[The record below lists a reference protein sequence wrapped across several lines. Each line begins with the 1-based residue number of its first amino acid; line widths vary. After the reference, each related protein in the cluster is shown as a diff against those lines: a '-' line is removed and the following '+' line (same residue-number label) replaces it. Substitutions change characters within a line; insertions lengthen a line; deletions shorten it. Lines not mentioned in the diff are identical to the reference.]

1 MGIYDGK
8 IAEDKIRD
16 YVDNSDLIL
25 NIGAKLTDSAT
36 AGFSYQFNIDDVVML
51 NHHNIK
57 IDDVTNDEISLPS
70 LLQQLTDISYTN
82 NASFPAYHRPTSPD
96 YTVGTEPLTQQT
108 YFKMMQNFLKPNDV
122 IIADQGTSF
131 FGAYDLALY
140 KKILL

>member
-57 IDDVTNDEISLPS
+57 IDVTNDEISLPS

-82 NASFPAYHRPTSPD
+82 NASFCLSSSNITD

-108 YFKMMQNFLKPNDV
+108 YFKMMQNF
-122 IIADQGTSF
+122 
-131 FGAYDLALY
+131 
-140 KKILL
+140 

>member
-1 MGIYDGK
+1 MRKIHIIWVFTTGK

-70 LLQQLTDISYTN
+70 LLKQLSNISYTN
-82 NASFPAYHRPTSPD
+82 SERS
-96 YTVGTEPLTQQT
+96 LR
-108 YFKMMQNFLKPNDV
+108 
-122 IIADQGTSF
+122 IIVQHHPI
-131 FGAYDLALY
+131 
-140 KKILL
+140 ILLAQNH

>member
-25 NIGAKLTDSAT
+25 NIGAKLTDS

-82 NASFPAYHRPTSPD
+82 NASF
-96 YTVGTEPLTQQT
+96 L
-108 YFKMMQNFLKPNDV
+108 L
-122 IIADQGTSF
+122 IIVQHHPI
-131 FGAYDLALY
+131 
-140 KKILL
+140 ILLAQNH